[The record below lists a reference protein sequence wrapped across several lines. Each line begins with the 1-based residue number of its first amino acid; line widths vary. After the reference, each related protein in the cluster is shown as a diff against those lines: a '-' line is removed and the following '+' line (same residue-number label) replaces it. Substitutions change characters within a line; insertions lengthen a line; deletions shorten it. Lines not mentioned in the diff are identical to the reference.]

1 MDSVFVIHRCVTV
14 SCCHDDSPHPPDKD
28 GNIKSLVSDDQEGG
42 VDKNEDEEKQKEPI
56 LNNDTNTSGEELV
69 AMETNELTSSEN
81 HSINESVTEE
91 KEEEEETKEEEQ
103 KKEEIKENKE
113 QKPEHTI
120 SKEDHTSSQDDHT
133 HSPNSTPSP
142 NDTESF
148 ESDDNIVTFEEFK
161 SRANQEKNQPLK
173 QPQGNH
179 TH

>member
-1 MDSVFVIHRCVTV
+1 MFLIRRCVTV

-28 GNIKSLVSDDQEGG
+28 GNIKMLVSDDQEGG
-42 VDKNEDEEKQKEPI
+42 VDKNEDEEKKKEPA
-56 LNNDTNTSGEELV
+56 LDNDTNTSGEELV

-81 HSINESVTEE
+81 DSIKESVTEK
-91 KEEEEETKEEEQ
+91 KEVEEVEETKEEEQ

-142 NDTESF
+142 NNTESF

-161 SRANQEKNQPLK
+161 SRANQEINQPLK

-179 TH
+179 TQ